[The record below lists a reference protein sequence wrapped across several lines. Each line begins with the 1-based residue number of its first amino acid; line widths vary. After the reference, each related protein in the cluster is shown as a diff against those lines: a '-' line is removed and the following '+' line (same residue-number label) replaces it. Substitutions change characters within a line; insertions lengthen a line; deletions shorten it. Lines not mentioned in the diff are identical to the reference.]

1 MAAKLVLIV
10 LALVPVVAPER
21 LSDND
26 IKQLF
31 DRIDNDRDRFEDQ
44 LDGKLKQAVLRGP
57 GGEIDV
63 ERYLD
68 DLQKN
73 VDRLKERFN
82 SGYSASAE
90 VTTVLRQG
98 SDIQRYMATQPPNF
112 KGASE
117 WNRFAAGLNELA
129 AAYGTGFPIGAAA
142 TARRMNDREVKQAAE
157 ELGDAAERL
166 KDALESTLR
175 TANTVDTAL
184 PEATVAW
191 LEALKNTARTL
202 ASRVGR
208 GQPASG
214 EAKALIEHF
223 VALRAASE
231 RHLSLATTEWASVR
245 GQVATVALGFALE
258 VPASTR

>member
-1 MAAKLVLIV
+1 M
-10 LALVPVVAPER
+10 
-21 LSDND
+21 
-26 IKQLF
+26 
-31 DRIDNDRDRFEDQ
+31 
-44 LDGKLKQAVLRGP
+44 LRGP

-68 DLQKN
+68 NLQKN

-129 AAYGTGFPIGAAA
+129 AAYGTSFPIGAAA
-142 TARRMNDREVKQAAE
+142 TARRMNNREVKHPAE

-166 KDALESTLR
+166 KDTLES
-175 TANTVDTAL
+175 A
-184 PEATVAW
+184 
-191 LEALKNTARTL
+191 
-202 ASRVGR
+202 
-208 GQPASG
+208 
-214 EAKALIEHF
+214 
-223 VALRAASE
+223 
-231 RHLSLATTEWASVR
+231 
-245 GQVATVALGFALE
+245 
-258 VPASTR
+258 